1 MKTNIG
7 TTGIT
12 KENSKKEIG
21 KEVIYA
27 VSLEWKNN
35 NNNNNKN
42 LLVNLQNIRQ
52 MTVNSILKDGLQK

>member
-35 NNNNNKN
+35 NNNNK
-42 LLVNLQNIRQ
+42 
-52 MTVNSILKDGLQK
+52 KPYA

>member
-35 NNNNNKN
+35 NNNNKKTLRLSRSEN
-42 LLVNLQNIRQ
+42 Q
-52 MTVNSILKDGLQK
+52 GLREDSN